1 MKYSFAQRII
11 YKFMKKISFGRVL
24 IIADGQTDEFVG
36 SVNQDL
42 GSVTIVVHNKKIFTK
57 VLIAGTTGAADSF
70 IQGHWETDDLAKL
83 IQIIIANENV
93 FKKVDSKLTL
103 FMQNIINLFAV
114 LRRNNKNTAK
124 KNTLMHYDL
133 GNEFF
138 SLFLDKKMM
147 YSCALYPAE
156 VIDLDAAATY
166 KLRTICDAL
175 QLTPEDHLLEIG
187 SGWGGLSFF
196 AAQEYGCKVT
206 TTTISD
212 KQYAYVK
219 GEIERR
225 GLQSQ
230 INILNEDYRD
240 LKGQYDKLVSIEMIE
255 AVGAKF
261 FKTFFTKCDALV
273 KPGGLFFLQ
282 AITIN
287 DGSYESARKNIDFI
301 KKYIFSGGCLP
312 SLSVINK
319 AIATNTQMQ
328 LVNCYDIGS
337 HYVKTLQDWMAKFLD
352 SIAEI
357 KALGFSDQFIRTWY
371 FYFCYCIAGFQHAYI
386 SDIHALW
393 QKGESST

>member
-1 MKYSFAQRII
+1 MKYSLAQRLI
-11 YKFMKKISFGRVL
+11 YRFMKKLSYGRVV
-24 IIADGQTDEFVG
+24 IIADGQADEFVG

-42 GSVTIVVHNKKIFTK
+42 GSVTITIRDKKIFTK

-103 FMQNIINLFAV
+103 FVQNMMNLFAI
-114 LRRNNKNTAK
+114 LKRNNKNTAK

-133 GNEFF
+133 GEDFF

-147 YSCALYPAE
+147 YSCALYQSE
-156 VIDLDAAATY
+156 VNDLDAASTF

-175 QLTPEDHLLEIG
+175 QLTPQDHMLEIG

-219 GEIERR
+219 AEIERR

-230 INILNEDYRD
+230 ITILNKDYRD
-240 LKGQYDKLVSIEMIE
+240 LNGQYDKLVSIEMIE
-255 AVGAKF
+255 AVGAKY
-261 FKTFFTKCDALV
+261 FKTFFTKCNALV

-287 DGSYESARKNIDFI
+287 DESYESARKNIDFI

-312 SLSVINK
+312 SLTVINDS
-319 AIATNTQMQ
+319 IASTTQMQ
-328 LVNCYDIGS
+328 LVKCYDIGT
-337 HYVKTLQDWMAKFLD
+337 HYVKTLQDWMAKFLN
-352 SIAEI
+352 SITEI

-393 QKGESST
+393 QKSKSG